1 MFPSGHDGPDPPR
14 LQAADGCEVF
24 PLKDRCVIA
33 LGEGVRLQVRVSRSQ
48 EF

>member
-1 MFPSGHDGPDPPR
+1 MFPSGHDGPKPR

-33 LGEGVRLQVRVSRSQ
+33 LGEGVRLQVRVTP